1 MPSPHSPITTPTIS
15 QHTPTLTE
23 EIEYDDIRLAFCYL
37 MSDDTKEGC
46 SFDKRSPDVIHY
58 ITTINEHCSPA
69 LQKVLDLTITEM
81 VQSPGKSVK
90 VVGAKRKAEVLS
102 WGENDTKIQTPA
114 SGSKP
119 MTISSELR
127 EEIERT
133 IQEIEKEIATIRAS
147 IQGEATT
154 IQKNLLE
161 ALTKRVAALNQTLQS
176 MDDD

>member
-1 MPSPHSPITTPTIS
+1 MSSPPSPVQTKSTSKDPPE
-15 QHTPTLTE
+15 LTE
-23 EIEYDDIRLAFCYL
+23 LKEYDEIRVAFCYL
-37 MSDDTKEGC
+37 MSDDTKNGC

>member
-1 MPSPHSPITTPTIS
+1 MSSPPSPVQTKSTSKDPPE
-15 QHTPTLTE
+15 LTE
-23 EIEYDDIRLAFCYL
+23 LKEYDEIRVAFCYL
-37 MSDDTKEGC
+37 MSDDTKNGC

-58 ITTINEHCSPA
+58 ITTINEHCLDA
-69 LQKVLDLTITEM
+69 LKKVLDLRITEM
-81 VQSPGKSVK
+81 GQSPGDSASFVRP
-90 VVGAKRKAEVLS
+90 KRKAEILS
-102 WGENDTKIQTPA
+102 WNENDKKIQTPA

-119 MTISSELR
+119 MTISKELR
-127 EEIERT
+127 QEIQET
-133 IQEIEKEIATIRAS
+133 IREIEKEIATIRAS